1 MLCCGGDVQS
11 INKTVKHQQGNRSTI
26 TFRPGLQIDGLISVS
41 LSLIGMLVLV
51 IIAFELIF
59 TVYGL
64 RSSMPY
70 KIHGDYIIID

>member
-51 IIAFELIF
+51 IIAFELLS
-59 TVYGL
+59 VYL
-64 RSSMPY
+64 HCIQSVQ
-70 KIHGDYIIID
+70 

>member
-1 MLCCGGDVQS
+1 MCCGGDVQS

-59 TVYGL
+59 TVYSL

-70 KIHGDYIIID
+70 KIHRDYIIID